1 VHLIAGEGTARQPWA
16 YQRYSLVGVCMC
28 SCAGRRCREGGR
40 VTVDVCASGN
50 SVGKPSPCTQFPLH
64 KG

>member
-1 VHLIAGEGTARQPWA
+1 MGLPEIQFSGCA
-16 YQRYSLVGVCMC
+16 YVLVCWEEVK
-28 SCAGRRCREGGR
+28 GGR
-40 VTVDVCASGN
+40 ERLTVDVCASGN